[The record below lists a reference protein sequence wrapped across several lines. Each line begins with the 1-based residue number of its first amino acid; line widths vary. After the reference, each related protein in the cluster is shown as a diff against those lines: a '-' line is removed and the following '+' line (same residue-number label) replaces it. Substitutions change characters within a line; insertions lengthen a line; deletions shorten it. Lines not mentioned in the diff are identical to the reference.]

1 MIVEILL
8 GISILINTF
17 LVWYIIK
24 LVRRFLNV
32 SDELEEFFVLLE
44 EYAEH
49 VDSVYQLERFY
60 GDATLEGLMK
70 HSKATADSA
79 KNFRIIYD
87 INYEPEE
94 DAYYEEYEGEE

>member
-60 GDATLEGLMK
+60 GDTTLENLMR
-70 HSKATADSA
+70 HSKITADAA

-94 DAYYEEYEGEE
+94 GEHYEEYEGEE